1 MIELHQELLDILVCP
16 QNKMRVSLADQS
28 LVDQINEGCEKKIDG
43 GLIREDRTIL
53 YPIVDG
59 IPIMLIDEA
68 ISLEGCLYV
77 QRIKVK

>member
-43 GLIREDRTIL
+43 GLIGEDRTIL